1 MWESINWK
9 ENSKGIVFAALIGG
23 ASILIAQYSPSFLNS
38 VMWALFIGV
47 ALRNLVAIPQDWESG
62 IAFASAKMLELSIV
76 FLAFGI
82 NYGQIAE
89 LGLGSFVAISI
100 TVLVV
105 LIATFFMSKKFNCP
119 TNTGL
124 LVGFGTAICG
134 SSAIAALSPSL
145 KNGEKEDVAI
155 AMAVVNLI
163 GTVGMLI
170 MPFILLKLMWTN
182 AEMGFLV
189 GASLHSVGNVAGAGF
204 ALGKEAGDIAI
215 TVKLARVA
223 LLTPGLFLMNYLGNR
238 HSNLGEK
245 TKFQLPWYLI
255 GFLLISLLQSFVPIP
270 QEITKSATYMGN
282 VILTIAMAGIG
293 LKVSFKKLLQAGK
306 RGLRFG
312 VVIFMIQVVLLVG
325 LLPLLWGI
333 AEP

>member
-1 MWESINWK
+1 MWEALNWK
-9 ENSKGIVFAALIGG
+9 ENSKGIVFAAIIGSV
-23 ASILIAQYSPSFLNS
+23 SILIAGYTPSFFNS

-47 ALRNLVAIPQDWESG
+47 ALRNLVNIPQDWEAG

-82 NYGQIAE
+82 DYGEIA
-89 LGLGSFVAISI
+89 GLGVGSFIVISL
-100 TVLVV
+100 TVLLV

-124 LVGFGTAICG
+124 LIGFGTAICG
-134 SSAIAALSPSL
+134 SSAIAALAPSL

-170 MPFILLKLMWTN
+170 MPFVLLRLMWTDSQ
-182 AEMGFLV
+182 MGLLV

-223 LLTPGLFLMNYLGNR
+223 LLTPGLFLMNYLANR
-238 HSNLGEK
+238 HSSLGEK
-245 TKFQLPWYLI
+245 TRFQLPWYLI
-255 GFLLISLLQSFVPIP
+255 GFLLISLLHSFVSMP
-270 QEITKSATYMGN
+270 QEITKSASYVGN

-312 VVIFMIQVVLLVG
+312 IVIFLVQVLVLLG
-325 LLPLLWGI
+325 LLQLL
-333 AEP
+333 

>member
-1 MWESINWK
+1 MWEVIKGK
-9 ENSKGIVFAALIGG
+9 ENSKGIVFAALIG
-23 ASILIAQYSPSFLNS
+23 AVSMLIAQYSPPFLNS
-38 VMWALFIGV
+38 VMWALFIGM
-47 ALRNLVAIPQDWESG
+47 ALRNLVNILQDWESG

-82 NYGQIAE
+82 NYGQIAGI
-89 LGLGSFVAISI
+89 GLGSFIAISFS
-100 TVLVV
+100 VLMV
-105 LIATFFMSKKFNCP
+105 LIATFFMSKTFNCP

-134 SSAIAALSPSL
+134 SSAIAALAPSL

-163 GTVGMLI
+163 GTVGMLV
-170 MPFILLKLMWTN
+170 MPFILLRLMWTD
-182 AEMGFLV
+182 AQMGFLV

-223 LLTPGLFLMNYLGNR
+223 LLTPGLFLMNYLSNR
-238 HSNLGEK
+238 HSGLGEK

-255 GFLLISLLQSFVPIP
+255 GFLLISLLLSFVSIP
-270 QEITKSATYMGN
+270 QEISKAASYTGN

-312 VVIFMIQVVLLVG
+312 IVIFIIQIMFLVG
-325 LLPLLWGI
+325 LLQFM
-333 AEP
+333 

>member
-9 ENSKGIVFAALIGG
+9 ENSKGILFAALIGL
-23 ASILIAQYSPSFLNS
+23 ASILIAKVSPSVLNS

-47 ALRNLVAIPQDWESG
+47 ALRNLAKIPANWESG

-82 NYGQIAE
+82 DYGQIAS
-89 LGLGSFVAISI
+89 LGYGSFIGISI
-100 TVLVV
+100 TVTLV
-105 LIATFFMSKKFNCP
+105 LLATFYMAKKFNCP

-163 GTVGMLI
+163 GTLGMLI
-170 MPFILLKLMWTN
+170 LPFVLVRFLWTD

-238 HSNLGEK
+238 QSGLGQK
-245 TKFQLPWYLI
+245 ARFQLPWYLI
-255 GFLLISLLQSFVPIP
+255 GFLLISVLHSFLSIP
-270 QEITKSATYMGN
+270 VEIAKSASYTGN

-312 VVIFMIQVVLLVG
+312 MVIFAIQILL
-325 LLPLLWGI
+325 LLGI
-333 AEP
+333 MEIGKWF

>member
-1 MWESINWK
+1 
-9 ENSKGIVFAALIGG
+9 
-23 ASILIAQYSPSFLNS
+23 
-38 VMWALFIGV
+38 MWALFIGV
-47 ALRNLVAIPQDWESG
+47 ALRNLVNIPQDWESG

-82 NYGQIAE
+82 NYGQIAG

-134 SSAIAALSPSL
+134 SSAIAALAPSL
-145 KNGEKEDVAI
+145 KTGEKEDVAI
-155 AMAVVNLI
+155 SMAVVNLI
-163 GTVGMLI
+163 GTVGMLV
-170 MPFILLKLMWTN
+170 MPFILLRLMWTD
-182 AEMGFLV
+182 AQMGFLV

-223 LLTPGLFLMNYLGNR
+223 LLTPGLFLMNYLSNR
-238 HSNLGEK
+238 HSGLGEK
-245 TKFQLPWYLI
+245 QNF
-255 GFLLISLLQSFVPIP
+255 
-270 QEITKSATYMGN
+270 N
-282 VILTIAMAGIG
+282 CRGI
-293 LKVSFKKLLQAGK
+293 
-306 RGLRFG
+306 
-312 VVIFMIQVVLLVG
+312 
-325 LLPLLWGI
+325 
-333 AEP
+333 

>member
-1 MWESINWK
+1 MWEVINGK
-9 ENSKGIVFAALIGG
+9 ENSKGIVFAALIG
-23 ASILIAQYSPSFLNS
+23 AVSMLIAQYSPPFLNS

-47 ALRNLVAIPQDWESG
+47 ALRNLVNIPQDWESG

-82 NYGQIAE
+82 NYGQIA
-89 LGLGSFVAISI
+89 GLGIGSFIAISI
-100 TVLVV
+100 SVLVV
-105 LIATFFMSKKFNCP
+105 LLATFFMSKKFNCP

-134 SSAIAALSPSL
+134 SSAIAALAPSL

-163 GTVGMLI
+163 GTVGMLV
-170 MPFILLKLMWTN
+170 MPFILLRLMWTD
-182 AEMGFLV
+182 AQMGFLV

-223 LLTPGLFLMNYLGNR
+223 LLTPGLFLMNYLSNR
-238 HSNLGEK
+238 HSGLGGK
-245 TKFQLPWYLI
+245 TQFQLPWYLI
-255 GFLLISLLQSFVPIP
+255 GFLLISLVLSVVSIP
-270 QEITKSATYMGN
+270 QEISKAASYTGN

-312 VVIFMIQVVLLVG
+312 IVIFIIQIMLLVG
-325 LLPLLWGI
+325 LLQFM
-333 AEP
+333 

>member
-9 ENSKGIVFAALIGG
+9 ENSKGIVFAALICA
-23 ASILIAQYSPSFLNS
+23 ASILIAPYSPSFLNS

-47 ALRNLVAIPQDWESG
+47 TLRNLVNIPKDWESG

-82 NYGQIAE
+82 NYGQIAG

-134 SSAIAALSPSL
+134 SSAIAALAPSL

-163 GTVGMLI
+163 GTVGMLV
-170 MPFILLKLMWTN
+170 MPFILLKLMWTD

-223 LLTPGLFLMNYLGNR
+223 LLTPGLFLMNYLANR
-238 HSNLGEK
+238 HSGLGEK

-255 GFLLISLLQSFVPIP
+255 GFLLISLLQSFVSIP
-270 QEITKSATYMGN
+270 QEISKLATYMGN

-312 VVIFMIQVVLLVG
+312 IVIFIIQVVLLVG
-325 LLPLLWGI
+325 LLQFL
-333 AEP
+333 

>member
-1 MWESINWK
+1 
-9 ENSKGIVFAALIGG
+9 
-23 ASILIAQYSPSFLNS
+23 
-38 VMWALFIGV
+38 MWALFIGV
-47 ALRNLVAIPQDWESG
+47 ALRNLVNIPQDWESG

-82 NYGQIAE
+82 NYGQIA
-89 LGLGSFVAISI
+89 GLGIGSFIAISI
-100 TVLVV
+100 SVLVV
-105 LIATFFMSKKFNCP
+105 LIATFFMSKTFNCP

-134 SSAIAALSPSL
+134 SSAIAALAPSL

-163 GTVGMLI
+163 GTVGMLV
-170 MPFILLKLMWTN
+170 MPFILLRLMWTD
-182 AEMGFLV
+182 AQMGFLV

-223 LLTPGLFLMNYLGNR
+223 LLTPGLFLMNYLSKR
-238 HSNLGEK
+238 HSGLGEK
-245 TKFQLPWYLI
+245 TKFQLPWYLM
-255 GFLLISLLQSFVPIP
+255 GFLLISLLLSFVSIP
-270 QEITKSATYMGN
+270 QEISKAASYTGN

-312 VVIFMIQVVLLVG
+312 IVIFIIQIMLLVG
-325 LLPLLWGI
+325 LLQFM
-333 AEP
+333 

>member
-1 MWESINWK
+1 M
-9 ENSKGIVFAALIGG
+9 
-23 ASILIAQYSPSFLNS
+23 LIAQYSPPFLNS
-38 VMWALFIGV
+38 VMWALFIGM
-47 ALRNLVAIPQDWESG
+47 ALRNLVNIPQDWESG

-82 NYGQIAE
+82 NYGQIS
-89 LGLGSFVAISI
+89 GLGVGSFMAISI
-100 TVLVV
+100 SVLVV
-105 LIATFFMSKKFNCP
+105 LLATFFMSKKFNCP

-134 SSAIAALSPSL
+134 SSAIAALAPSL

-163 GTVGMLI
+163 GTLGMLV
-170 MPFILLKLMWTN
+170 MPIILLRLMWTD
-182 AEMGFLV
+182 AQMGFLV

-223 LLTPGLFLMNYLGNR
+223 LLTPGLFLMNYLSNR
-238 HSNLGEK
+238 HSALGGK
-245 TKFQLPWYLI
+245 TQFQWPWYLI
-255 GFLLISLLQSFVPIP
+255 GFLLISLLLSVVSIP
-270 QEITKSATYMGN
+270 PEISKAASYTGN

-312 VVIFMIQVVLLVG
+312 IVIFIIQIMLLVG
-325 LLPLLWGI
+325 LLQFM
-333 AEP
+333 

>member
-1 MWESINWK
+1 MWGAINWK
-9 ENSKGIVFAALIGG
+9 ENSKGIVFAALIGIV
-23 ASILIAQYSPSFLNS
+23 SLIIGQYSPAFLNS

-47 ALRNLVAIPQDWESG
+47 ALRNLVNIPQDWESG

-82 NYGQIAE
+82 NYGQIAG

-134 SSAIAALSPSL
+134 SSAIAALAPSL

-163 GTVGMLI
+163 GTVGMLV
-170 MPFILLKLMWTN
+170 MPFMLLRLMWSDTQ
-182 AEMGFLV
+182 MGFLV

-223 LLTPGLFLMNYLGNR
+223 LLTPGLFLMNYLSNR
-238 HSNLGEK
+238 HSGLGEK

-255 GFLLISLLQSFVPIP
+255 GFLLISLLHSFVAIP
-270 QEITKSATYMGN
+270 QEVSKSATFTGN

-312 VVIFMIQVVLLVG
+312 VVIFIIQVVLLIG
-325 LLPLLWGI
+325 LWQFL
-333 AEP
+333 

>member
-1 MWESINWK
+1 MWGAINWK
-9 ENSKGIVFAALIGG
+9 ENSKGIVFAALIGIVSLFIG
-23 ASILIAQYSPSFLNS
+23 QYSPAFLNS

-47 ALRNLVAIPQDWESG
+47 ALRNLVNIPQDWESG

-82 NYGQIAE
+82 NYGQIAG

-134 SSAIAALSPSL
+134 SSAIAALAPSL

-163 GTVGMLI
+163 GTVGMLV
-170 MPFILLKLMWTN
+170 MPFMLLRLMWSDTQ
-182 AEMGFLV
+182 MGFLV

-223 LLTPGLFLMNYLGNR
+223 LLTPGLFLMNYLSNR
-238 HSNLGEK
+238 HSGLGEK

-255 GFLLISLLQSFVPIP
+255 GFLLISLLHSFVAIP
-270 QEITKSATYMGN
+270 QEVSKSATFTGN

-312 VVIFMIQVVLLVG
+312 IVIFIIQVVLLIG
-325 LLPLLWGI
+325 LLQFL
-333 AEP
+333 

>member
-1 MWESINWK
+1 MQGIIQWK
-9 ENSKGIVFAALIGG
+9 ENGKGIMFAAAIGFL
-23 ASILIAQYSPSFLNS
+23 SIVLAKYSPSFLNS

-47 ALRNLVAIPQDWESG
+47 AIRNLVNIPQDWESG

-82 NYGQIAE
+82 NYGQIAG

-105 LIATFFMSKKFNCP
+105 LIVTFFMSKKFNCP

-134 SSAIAALSPSL
+134 SSAIAALAPSL

-163 GTVGMLI
+163 GTIGMLL
-170 MPFILLKLMWTN
+170 MPFLLLKLMWTD

-204 ALGKEAGDIAI
+204 ALSKEAGDIAI

-223 LLTPGLFLMNYLGNR
+223 LLTPGLFLMNYLANR
-238 HSNLGEK
+238 HSGLGEK

-255 GFLLISLLQSFVPIP
+255 GFLLISLLQSFVSIP
-270 QEITKSATYMGN
+270 LEITKSATYTGN

-293 LKVSFKKLLQAGK
+293 LKVSFKKLIQAGK

-312 VVIFMIQVVLLVG
+312 IVIFIIQVGILIG
-325 LLPLLWGI
+325 LLQFL
-333 AEP
+333 

>member
-1 MWESINWK
+1 MWEYINWK
-9 ENSKGIVFAALIGG
+9 ENSKGIVFAALIAA

-47 ALRNLVAIPQDWESG
+47 ALRNLVNIPQDWESG

-82 NYGQIAE
+82 NYGQIAG

-134 SSAIAALSPSL
+134 SSAIAALAPSL

-163 GTVGMLI
+163 GTVGMLV
-170 MPFILLKLMWTN
+170 MPFVLLKLMWTD

-223 LLTPGLFLMNYLGNR
+223 LLTPGLFLMNYLSNR
-238 HSNLGEK
+238 HSGLGEK

-255 GFLLISLLQSFVPIP
+255 GFLLISLLLSLVSIP
-270 QEITKSATYMGN
+270 QEISKSATYTGN

-312 VVIFMIQVVLLVG
+312 IVIFIIQVVLLIG
-325 LLPLLWGI
+325 LLQFL
-333 AEP
+333 